1 MPGQEPIGLLVAA
14 TRRRI
19 KQAVSVLVGS
29 RDLSPQQFWVV
40 VAVAESEGL
49 SLSELAQCR
58 HMDQPTASRV
68 VYGLVRR
75 KLLRASIDPAD
86 RRCVL
91 LMLTAGG
98 RRLARQLLPI
108 ARKIHRTIER
118 SLQPAE
124 RRAVVSGL
132 QKVLGSLDRLEAA
145 AGASR

>member
-1 MPGQEPIGLLVAA
+1 MPRQEPIGLLVAA

-19 KQAVSVLVGS
+19 KQAVSVLVGN
-29 RDLSPQQFWVV
+29 RNLSPQHFWVV

-49 SLSELAQCR
+49 SLSELAQRR
-58 HMDQPTASRV
+58 HMDEPTASRV

-75 KLLRASIDPAD
+75 KLLRTSIDPAD

-91 LMLTAGG
+91 LVLTAGG

-108 ARKIHRTIER
+108 ATKIHRTIER
-118 SLQPAE
+118 SLRPAE
-124 RRAVVSGL
+124 RMAVVSGL
-132 QKVLGSLDRLEAA
+132 QKVLVSLDRLEEA